1 MAKGRFFKH
10 LRIII
15 LLLILIFIGLNTWLA
30 QQRHADWERRSQY
43 AVIYPINADRS
54 PATATFI
61 RNLQE
66 SDFDV
71 IEEFMAKQA
80 DYYLVRQ
87 PRPIE
92 VKLAPEVN
100 ALPPPPP
107 RGGNFLSRIGWSL
120 NMRYWTWS
128 NNNYPG
134 PLVDIKLYVIY
145 HDPNIQD
152 HLQHSLGIQ
161 KGSYAVIHAFANKR
175 MSASNKFIITHEMLH
190 IFGATDKYN
199 LANNQPKYPEGYAE
213 PHKSPRLPQT
223 RAEIMGG
230 RIPISFTESKIPK
243 SLQQV
248 LIGRP
253 TAREI
258 NWVR

>member
-1 MAKGRFFKH
+1 MEKGRFFRH
-10 LRIII
+10 VRII
-15 LLLILIFIGLNTWLA
+15 LLLLLLIFIGLNTWLS

-54 PATATFI
+54 ASTATFM

-71 IEEFMAKQA
+71 IEKFMANQA
-80 DYYLVRQ
+80 NYYLVRQ

-92 VKLAPEVN
+92 VKLAPQVN
-100 ALPPPPP
+100 EIPPPAP
-107 RGGNFLSRIGWSL
+107 RKGNFLSQILWSL
-120 NMRYWTWS
+120 EMRYWAWS
-128 NNNYPG
+128 RNNYQG

-145 HDPNIQD
+145 HDPTIQT

-161 KGSYAVIHAFANKR
+161 KGSYAVIHAFADKR

-190 IFGATDKYN
+190 IFGATDKYS
-199 LANNQPKYPEGYAE
+199 LTTNQPKYPEGYAE
-213 PHKSPRLPQT
+213 PHKNPRLPQT

-230 RIPISFTESKIPK
+230 RIPISITESKIPK

-248 LIGRP
+248 LVGRP